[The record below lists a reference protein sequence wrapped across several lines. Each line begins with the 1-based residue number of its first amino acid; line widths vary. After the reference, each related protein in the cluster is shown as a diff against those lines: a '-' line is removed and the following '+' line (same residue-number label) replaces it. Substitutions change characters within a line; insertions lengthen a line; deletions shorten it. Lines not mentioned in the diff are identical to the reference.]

1 MNQKNTIRDE
11 FLKRLKNPECPSI
24 AVLSEELSIPKGTL
38 YGWKTAEMRTR
49 NIGMEK
55 KQQKRSPLNKFKLIA
70 ESSELKSDELLQFCA
85 KNGVSIEELSMWR
98 DLALSAIDHTES
110 GAVVSKKSY
119 DFEIEK
125 RDKELRRKNDA
136 LAEAAALL
144 ILQKKTSDIFQGLK

>member
-1 MNQKNTIRDE
+1 MVQ
-11 FLKRLKNPECPSI
+11 L
-24 AVLSEELSIPKGTL
+24 
-38 YGWKTAEMRTR
+38 
-49 NIGMEK
+49 
-55 KQQKRSPLNKFKLIA
+55 
-70 ESSELKSDELLQFCA
+70 
-85 KNGVSIEELSMWR
+85 WR